1 MLKPLTVWIPAN
13 RKTPKG
19 MGVPDPLTC
28 LLRNLYAGQEATVRT
43 LHGMTDWFKIG
54 EEVWQGCILAPCL
67 FNFYAEY
74 IRQNARLDES
84 QAGIK
89 TSGRNSSAS
98 DMQMYHS
105 NGRNWKGTN
114 DLLSLWG
121 WKSEKVGLKLNIQKQ
136 ITASCPNTSWQI
148 QGEKVE
154 AVRFSFLGLQ
164 KHHKWWLQ
172 PWNSKTL
179 APWKESY
186 HSPIQNSSTVT

>member
-1 MLKPLTVWIPAN
+1 MGIP
-13 RKTPKG
+13 
-19 MGVPDPLTC
+19 DHLTC
-28 LLRNLYAGQEATVRT
+28 LLRSLYAEQEATVRT
-43 LHGMTDWFKIG
+43 SKGTTDSFKTG
-54 EEVWQGCILAPCL
+54 KGVHQGCILSRCL

-164 KHHKWWLQ
+164 NHHKWWLQ